1 MGLYLNTSMTITK
14 LLNQYVP
21 TEAISTYSVDESWI
35 ALDATAHLHGTILK
49 AVQRIQKDTLM
60 QLRLPSVAGIG
71 PNTYCGRRW

>member
-1 MGLYLNTSMTITK
+1 M
-14 LLNQYVP
+14 
-21 TEAISTYSVDESWI
+21 STYSVDESWI

-49 AVQRIQKDTLM
+49 AVQRIQKDILM